1 MDGKLRQNELT
12 SFMFNREA
20 EPDSGL
26 DARACLWLWFG
37 KSNDTEIEVEIE
49 IERRFGFKY

>member
-12 SFMFNREA
+12 SFMFSREA